1 MSKESPILKIIRKKY
16 KKVITMFF
24 PFAFAIQLIVVTLKK
39 SYEILQFRAI
49 KRILLMKIF

>member
-1 MSKESPILKIIRKKY
+1 MSKESTILKIIRKKY

-24 PFAFAIQLIVVTLKK
+24 LFAFAIQLIVVTLKK

>member
-1 MSKESPILKIIRKKY
+1 MSKESTILKIIRKKY

-24 PFAFAIQLIVVTLKK
+24 PVAFAIQLIVVTLKK